1 MKGKFEIIVLLAIGA
16 CLLWLLWH
24 FTPRHAE
31 AVRPEPVP
39 TADAT
44 AVQTPLTIES
54 DDSTNRDLTQAENA
68 AALAAK
74 LNQRL
79 TRSGVRDHEAVLIFK
94 NDNGYRRFL
103 ARAAQTGAEVLGK
116 IDPLTIARVRVR
128 AYNMFAQELLAH
140 ANDYGGVAA
149 NTFIQSP
156 TVPEERSMHP
166 QVPVRNNLL
175 STLGVTTDNSNWGH
189 GVTIAVLDGGAVPDA
204 TLGGGRL
211 RYLDIGL
218 GYTGSGE
225 DSAHGTSVAALA
237 AGSSADARGVA
248 PAAGLLSIR
257 VTETDGKSDA
267 FTITQA
273 IVAAVDAG
281 AQIINVSMGGYAT
294 SEALDRA
301 IGYAID
307 HGTVIVAAAGN
318 DQATRLTWPAAD
330 PRVVSVGA
338 VDATGQQVSFSNSGP
353 QLHLT
358 APGYGIQ
365 TASLNGERTFFSGTS
380 ASAPV
385 VSGAIAAVMSETP
398 GITAPQAVQVLQ
410 THADD
415 GGGAGPD
422 PDYGNGVV
430 DLGWAMARND
440 PSRADIALSSNT
452 YDAETSTIAIV
463 IQNRGA
469 RSGEG
474 LMLTADV
481 NGSSTTSPIPSL
493 PPGASIAIKLPFDPT
508 LLARSGR
515 LVLRT
520 ELIMPPSFVDQ
531 IPANNRRV
539 SILILPAL

>member
-1 MKGKFEIIVLLAIGA
+1 MKGKFEIIILLAIGA

-31 AVRPEPVP
+31 AEPVP

-44 AVQTPLTIES
+44 AVQTPLPIES

-94 NDNGYRRFL
+94 NDDGYRHFL
-103 ARAAQTGAEVLGK
+103 ACAAQTGAEVLGK

-128 AYNMFAQELLAH
+128 AYNTFAQELLAH

-248 PAAGLLSIR
+248 PAAGILSIR

-338 VDATGQQVSFSNSGP
+338 VDATGQQVSFSNSGS

-365 TASLNGERTFFSGTS
+365 TASLNGERIFFSGTS
-380 ASAPV
+380 ARAPV
-385 VSGAIAAVMSETP
+385 VSGAIAAVMSESSGLTP
-398 GITAPQAVQVLQ
+398 MQAVQILQ

-415 GGGAGPD
+415 GGPAGPD

-440 PSRADIALSSNT
+440 PSRSNIALSSNY
-452 YDAETSTIAIV
+452 YDAESATFAVV

-508 LLARSGR
+508 LLARGSR

-539 SILILPAL
+539 SILILPAP